1 MSPGN
6 EYTARDITVL
16 EGLAPVRKRPAMYIG
31 GTDAE
36 GLHHLVWEI
45 LDNSVDE
52 AMNGHA
58 SRIDVTLKKSGE
70 LCVTD
75 NGRGIPVDV
84 HKPSGKPAI
93 EVILTTLHAGGK
105 FDRGAY
111 HASGGMHGVG
121 ASVVN
126 ALSSSLTA
134 KVRRNRRQWEMRFR
148 RGKPLG
154 KLKETGSGKGTGTE
168 ITFLPDREIF
178 PDPKLDK
185 KTDRRPDAPDQ
196 LPPPWSPPDLLGR
209 NVRGSARLEGR
220 RAACPTTS
228 TPWSGSGS

>member
-1 MSPGN
+1 MSNGQK
-6 EYTARDITVL
+6 YTARDITVL

-58 SRIDVTLKKSGE
+58 SRIDVTLKRDGS
-70 LCVTD
+70 VTVQD
-75 NGRGIPVDV
+75 NGRGIPVDI
-84 HKPSGKPAI
+84 HKPSGKPAL

-111 HASGGMHGVG
+111 HASGGLHGVG

-126 ALSSSLTA
+126 ALSASLTA
-134 KVRRNRRQWEMRFR
+134 RVRRNRRQWEMRFR

-154 KLKETGSGKGTGTE
+154 KMKEAGSGKGNGTE
-168 ITFLPDREIF
+168 INFLPDPQIF
-178 PDPKLDK
+178 PEPKLDPERIAARMVETSYLHK
-185 KTDRRPDAPDQ
+185 GLQLTFTDEA
-196 LPPPWSPPDLLGR
+196 S
-209 NVRGSARLEGR
+209 GSSGSGGR
-220 RAACPTTS
+220 RGACRTTS
-228 TPWSGSGS
+228 TR